1 LRFATSGHPLTRQTY
16 DWVRSLF
23 GECSA
28 QHRSCCEKET
38 ARLPKR
44 ILELKKS
51 GAEDPVVR
59 LVEPDD
65 IRATYVA
72 LSHCWGNERACIT
85 STANIEERKVGI
97 PWQGLSKTF
106 RDAIVF
112 AMKLDFHY
120 LWIDSLCIIQD
131 DPADWDI
138 ESSKMSDIYQNAS
151 LTLAATVSS
160 SDSEGCY
167 PDEILPSHIVIRPE
181 ARDSDRPAIAIRK
194 ALHHWNQMPASQ
206 VALKF
211 PLLSRAWVF
220 QERLLSR
227 RILHFCDSELIWE
240 CRQLSE
246 CECGSF
252 IETTSPCGQYFNVVM
267 ASENAGREAA
277 KQEALDKQ
285 GELDLLFAP
294 QLMEMEE
301 ASQEE
306 AVEEILVHQEI
317 LEEQEEHMLGEE
329 QMTERE
335 ISQKEMP
342 EGDVSQEED
351 LQEDSPKKGELKDEA
366 PDGEAEAAEEYS
378 SPENRLKFDGLEET
392 LEEKVLEGEA
402 PRAEFSEG
410 EACHIKEG
418 QDEKKESEEVQE
430 DKLEQGKLA
439 ERATG
444 LDDDLDATRLQEDQE
459 SEETKAIEGVG
470 IDTIQSINDDTQKT
484 DSNHEPKAEEMDKTS
499 GESEALD
506 EVDSGENSKDDTIDE
521 VDGRTEAKKDSGN
534 NADSEESQAKDSGP
548 SDEDPGLRQKELC
561 ALTEE
566 QTEAQSSNPM
576 TAVPVLTQAQIE
588 AWLTRGE
595 HSFDEQMT
603 HIECNADAIEG
614 IDHTKA
620 GIDDV
625 GHFHRLLEQ
634 YTRLHLTKPSD
645 RLPALSGLC
654 RRVQDLRGQ
663 YCAGL
668 WYDSIAYDL
677 MWRVESLNPDIEN
690 AGRPPKYRGPSW
702 SWVSVDSP
710 VTYWPDIRDLYHRP
724 PGFRVKA
731 KVTMAGQNPFGE
743 IISASLNVKSFYATA
758 VLEST
763 HSPRRHSNLN
773 ALDPSLY
780 GLKVDLYQPYMRHA
794 PGSVESIVLDSAF
807 FPDHVYAID
816 GPHKVNAGQEVKVL
830 LLNTKIALVLR
841 EKFKTDAVG
850 PDSGVWERIGI
861 ARLSDTMVHTYKID
875 WMSNARLGT
884 FHIV

>member
-16 DWVRSLF
+16 AWVRSLL

-28 QHRSCCEKET
+28 QHRSCCETET
-38 ARLPKR
+38 AHLPKR
-44 ILELKKS
+44 ILELEKS
-51 GAEDPVVR
+51 GDDDPVVR

-65 IRATYVA
+65 MRATYVA

-112 AMKLDFHY
+112 AMKLDFRY
-120 LWIDSLCIIQD
+120 LWIDSLCIVQD
-131 DPADWDI
+131 DPADWEI

-151 LTLAATVSS
+151 LTLAATISS

-167 PDEILPSHIVIRPE
+167 PDEILPSHIEIRPK
-181 ARDSDRPAIAIRK
+181 ADNSDRPAIAIRK

-206 VALKF
+206 VAFKF

-252 IETTSPCGQYFNVVM
+252 IETTSPCGQYFNVIM

-277 KQEALDKQ
+277 KQEAIDRQ
-285 GELDLLFAP
+285 GELDLLFAQ

-306 AVEEILVHQEI
+306 AVENVVVHQEM
-317 LEEQEEHMLGEE
+317 LEEQGEHELE
-329 QMTERE
+329 
-335 ISQKEMP
+335 EMP
-342 EGDVSQEED
+342 EVDVSQEAD
-351 LQEDSPKKGELKDEA
+351 LREESSKKEELKEEA
-366 PDGEAEAAEEYS
+366 PEEEAADEYS
-378 SPENRLKFDGLEET
+378 SREKSLKTDEPEET
-392 LEEKVLEGEA
+392 LEEKAPEGGA
-402 PRAEFSEG
+402 PRAEAVQG
-410 EACHIKEG
+410 EACQIKEV
-418 QDEKKESEEVQE
+418 QDKKMKSEEVQE
-430 DKLEQGKLA
+430 NKLEQGKVA
-439 ERATG
+439 EKATE
-444 LDDDLDATRLQEDQE
+444 LDEDLEAARLQEDQE
-459 SEETKAIEGVG
+459 SEETKAIEGVKIG
-470 IDTIQSINDDTQKT
+470 TIQNSNDDRKETE
-484 DSNHEPKAEEMDKTS
+484 SNHEPKAEEMDETS
-499 GESEALD
+499 GETEALD
-506 EVDSGENSKDDTIDE
+506 ETDTDGDSKDDTTDK
-521 VDGRTEAKKDSGN
+521 DNGRTEAKKDSGN
-534 NADSEESQAKDSGP
+534 HGSPEGSQAKHSGP
-548 SDEDPGLRQKELC
+548 SGEDHGLRQKELC
-561 ALTEE
+561 DLTKE
-566 QTEAQSSNPM
+566 QTKAQSSDPV
-576 TAVPVLTQAQIE
+576 TTVPALTQAQIE

-595 HSFDEQMT
+595 DSFDEQMT
-603 HIECNADAIEG
+603 QIEFNADAIEG

-625 GHFHRLLEQ
+625 EHFHRLLEQ

-677 MWRVESLNPDIEN
+677 MWRVETLDPGIEH
-690 AGRPPKYRGPSW
+690 AGRPLIYRGPSW

-731 KVTMAGQNPFGE
+731 NVTMAGQNPFGE
-743 IISASLNVKSFYATA
+743 IVSASLTVKSHYATA
-758 VLEST
+758 VLET
-763 HSPRRHSNLN
+763 MYTPRRHSHTN
-773 ALDPSLY
+773 ALEPSRY
-780 GLKVDLYQPYMRHA
+780 TLKVDLYQPYMRHA

-807 FPDHVYAID
+807 FPDHVYTVD

-830 LLNTKIALVLR
+830 LLHTKIALVLR
-841 EKFKTDAVG
+841 EKFKIVADRH
-850 PDSGVWERIGI
+850 DSGVWERIGI

-875 WMSNARLGT
+875 WMGSAHLGT
-884 FHIV
+884 FHII